1 MKKIEWPF
9 LVNVVLFLNLTMM
22 LAEEGESNS
31 AATPHGI
38 LEKGVLFYFS
48 NGLKLLTD
56 NTQHVGFN

>member
-1 MKKIEWPF
+1 
-9 LVNVVLFLNLTMM
+9 MM